1 MSNYFAKGFMLGV
14 AYVAPI
20 GIQNLY
26 VINTATKRS
35 KLRAYQVA
43 FITTFFDISLALAC
57 FFGIGALMEKSKI
70 LEQLILLM
78 GSIVV
83 VYIGI
88 QLMRSTIDVN
98 DEVNVNKS
106 TFQVIITCFMVT
118 WANPQALID
127 GSLLLGGFKASL
139 PDEGATLF
147 ILGVCTASLFWFL
160 GLATAVSTFK
170 RNFSNKLL
178 RSINII
184 CGGIIVYYGLKLGYS
199 FIQML
204 AR

>member
-1 MSNYFAKGFMLGV
+1 MSNYFTQGFMLGI

-20 GIQNLY
+20 GMQNLY
-26 VINTATKRS
+26 VINTAIKRS

-43 FITTFFDISLALAC
+43 FITIFFDISLALAC
-57 FFGIGALMEKSKI
+57 FFGIGALMEKSKT
-70 LEQLILLM
+70 LELLILLI

-88 QLMRSTIDVN
+88 QLMRSTIDVK
-98 DEVNVNKS
+98 DEVNMNKS
-106 TFQVIITCFMVT
+106 IFQVILTCFMVT

-139 PDEGATLF
+139 PDEGASLF
-147 ILGVCTASLFWFL
+147 ILGVCIASLFWFL
-160 GLATAVSTFK
+160 GLATTVSTFK
-170 RNFSNKLL
+170 RNFSNKILKA
-178 RSINII
+178 INIL

-199 FIQML
+199 FLQMVV
-204 AR
+204 R